1 MVVLAYHRSSYTHCS
16 LLCCVVLCLAGAHGT
31 TPYHPTTLTHTH
43 SAHHEL
49 LHGSAHPRFG
59 RNSPEYKDNEP
70 GSIYAPAGSDRV
82 TVPNT
87 GTPYNK
93 GYQLRAHL
101 GDTEATRGSDESGT
115 EEGSPYPPAA
125 GVDTPYVPTVS
136 IFAPSGETTPTTPY
150 RAAQYNGATSHGGDQ
165 STAGMS
171 ASYSH
176 SAARSTSGYA
186 DTTAMK
192 QKLQFEP
199 DGEEA
204 TGLSCNSVDTSFDC
218 EMVFTSIYS
227 GSPHPNR
234 SLAHPAVCSS
244 LAGAHAVDEEVFEGE
259 NKHFKSSLLD
269 VKSQRLSP
277 DALWAGQKRPAFVYD
292 RDVESPDGTGALTT
306 VGGAGLGISNSS
318 GGSSY
323 WGGLQAK
330 MGAAFELTAEDALK
344 LGEVRHVSHLCA
356 GVCAHCL
363 AFVSVYAL
371 VAKHRHIFRSCTLLY
386 VDLTAYK
393 LSTWYLQ
400 MLYILRPLIYAAL
413 VHQIE
418 VYRSMQQSSDANSGT
433 AGSSAS
439 GAARGNSSTS
449 SSGSTGGTSAEGSS
463 VFAKVL
469 DTLTVDALLGAVAL
483 AVSFVSARSLSLF
496 LRVVVLAAAALCVS
510 FLSLQPSS

>member
-1 MVVLAYHRSSYTHCS
+1 
-16 LLCCVVLCLAGAHGT
+16 VLCLAGAHGT

-49 LHGSAHPRFG
+49 LHGSAHPQSG

-70 GSIYAPAGSDRV
+70 GSIYAPTGSGRV

-93 GYQLRAHL
+93 GYQLRTHL
-101 GDTEATRGSDESGT
+101 GDTEATRGSDERGT
-115 EEGSPYPPAA
+115 EDGSPYPPAA

-176 SAARSTSGYA
+176 SAARSTGGYA
-186 DTTAMK
+186 EATAMK

-199 DGEEA
+199 DGEET

-234 SLAHPAVCSS
+234 SLAQSAGRSI
-244 LAGAHAVDEEVFEGE
+244 LTGAHAADEEVFEGE

-269 VKSQRLSP
+269 VKSLRLSP

-292 RDVESPDGTGALTT
+292 RDVESPDGSGVPATSGGTSVGTG
-306 VGGAGLGISNSS
+306 NSS
-318 GGSSY
+318 GVSSY
-323 WGGLQAK
+323 WGVQAK

-356 GVCAHCL
+356 SVCAHCL
-363 AFVSVYAL
+363 AFVNVCAH
-371 VAKHRHIFRSCTLLY
+371 VAWHPHVITSCTLLH
-386 VDLTAYK
+386 VA
-393 LSTWYLQ
+393 SNWLQ
-400 MLYILRPLIYAAL
+400 TVYTVFTDVVHLAPPHLRC
-413 VHQIE
+413 
-418 VYRSMQQSSDANSGT
+418 
-433 AGSSAS
+433 S
-439 GAARGNSSTS
+439 GAPNRG
-449 SSGSTGGTSAEGSS
+449 
-463 VFAKVL
+463 VPK
-469 DTLTVDALLGAVAL
+469 
-483 AVSFVSARSLSLF
+483 
-496 LRVVVLAAAALCVS
+496 
-510 FLSLQPSS
+510 

>member
-1 MVVLAYHRSSYTHCS
+1 MRTAALLSKYGGAYRRSSCTHCS
-16 LLCCVVLCLAGAHGT
+16 LLCCVGLCLAGAHGT

-49 LHGSAHPRFG
+49 LHGSAHSRSG
-59 RNSPEYKDNEP
+59 RKSPEYKDNEP
-70 GSIYAPAGSDRV
+70 GSIYAPNGSDRV
-82 TVPNT
+82 TAPNT

-101 GDTEATRGSDESGT
+101 GDTETTRGSNESGEE

-125 GVDTPYVPTVS
+125 EVDTPYVPTVS

-150 RAAQYNGATSHGGDQ
+150 RAAQYYGATSHGGDR

-176 SAARSTSGYA
+176 SAARSTGGYA

-204 TGLSCNSVDTSFDC
+204 TGISCNSVDTSFDC

-234 SLAHPAVCSS
+234 SLAHTAVRST
-244 LAGAHAVDEEVFEGE
+244 LTGAHAVDEEVFEEE
-259 NKHFKSSLLD
+259 NKHFKSTLLD
-269 VKSQRLSP
+269 VKSLRLSP

-292 RDVESPDGTGALTT
+292 RDVESPDGTGAPTT

-318 GGSSY
+318 GVSSY

-344 LGEVRHVSHLCA
+344 LGEVRHVSHRCA
-356 GVCAHCL
+356 GMCAHCL
-363 AFVSVYAL
+363 VFVSVYAH
-371 VAKHRHIFRSCTLLY
+371 VANHPHIFKRCTLLY

-418 VYRSMQQSSDANSGT
+418 AYRSKQQSRDANSGT

-439 GAARGNSSTS
+439 GAAGGNSSTS
-449 SSGSTGGTSAEGSS
+449 SSGSPGGTGAEGGS
-463 VFAKVL
+463 VFTRVL

-483 AVSFVSARSLSLF
+483 AVSFVSALNVSLF
-496 LRVVVLAAAALCVS
+496 LACCGAA
-510 FLSLQPSS
+510 LQPSS

>member
-1 MVVLAYHRSSYTHCS
+1 MHTVALLSVYGGASIPSQQLYSLQFVV
-16 LLCCVVLCLAGAHGT
+16 LCCVVLCLAGAHGT

-49 LHGSAHPRFG
+49 LHGSAHPRSG

-87 GTPYNK
+87 GTPYDK

-101 GDTEATRGSDESGT
+101 GDTEATRGSDESG
-115 EEGSPYPPAA
+115 EEVGSPYPPAA

-150 RAAQYNGATSHGGDQ
+150 RAAQYYGATSHGGDQ
-165 STAGMS
+165 STAGMT

-186 DTTAMK
+186 DTAAMK

-204 TGLSCNSVDTSFDC
+204 TGISCNSVDTSFDC

-234 SLAHPAVCSS
+234 SLAHATGRSI
-244 LAGAHAVDEEVFEGE
+244 LTGAHAVDEEAFEGE
-259 NKHFKSSLLD
+259 NKHFKSTLLD
-269 VKSQRLSP
+269 VKSLRLSP

-292 RDVESPDGTGALTT
+292 RDVESPDGSGVPATSGGTSVGTG
-306 VGGAGLGISNSS
+306 NSS
-318 GGSSY
+318 GVSSY

-344 LGEVRHVSHLCA
+344 LGEVRHTFVLVWARCH
-356 GVCAHCL
+356 
-363 AFVSVYAL
+363 AFVNVRAH
-371 VAKHRHIFRSCTLLY
+371 VAWHPHVITSCTLLHVAPNWLQTVY
-386 VDLTAYK
+386 TVFTDVVHLAPADL
-393 LSTWYLQ
+393 
-400 MLYILRPLIYAAL
+400 R
-413 VHQIE
+413 
-418 VYRSMQQSSDANSGT
+418 R
-433 AGSSAS
+433 S
-439 GAARGNSSTS
+439 GAPNRG
-449 SSGSTGGTSAEGSS
+449 
-463 VFAKVL
+463 VPK
-469 DTLTVDALLGAVAL
+469 
-483 AVSFVSARSLSLF
+483 
-496 LRVVVLAAAALCVS
+496 
-510 FLSLQPSS
+510 